1 MMSSGSLSNALFSNL
16 GVSIDCFSDPTEEI
30 ELIEALLVD
39 IFLKRKSIM
48 VGSFAQNW
56 DSERE
61 EVSKRLNLAC
71 TFVDAVSKIKKAT
84 ETLYT

>member
-1 MMSSGSLSNALFSNL
+1 
-16 GVSIDCFSDPTEEI
+16 
-30 ELIEALLVD
+30 
-39 IFLKRKSIM
+39 M